1 MSISHIQFPEMLISS
16 IEIESNMAKINVS
29 HAFIV
34 KMMEG
39 AEEDTRW
46 YGSGQF
52 IVNDLIEQPGRLPA
66 CPLVLSDADLRDNQM
81 TYRGSSSIPFRYE
94 GLVGLTLRLM
104 DSSEKLVFIGESMS
118 FQRIGQEKYIE
129 HIKPG

>member
-1 MSISHIQFPEMLISS
+1 MVISS
-16 IEIESNMAKINVS
+16 IDIESDQASIEVS

-52 IVNDLIEQPGRLPA
+52 TINGLLDHPGRLPA
-66 CPLVLSDADLRDNQM
+66 YPLVISEADLRDNQM
-81 TYRGSSSIPFRYE
+81 TYRGSSSIPFQYE
-94 GLVGLTLRLM
+94 GLVGLTLRIVN
-104 DSSEKLVFIGESMS
+104 SSEKLIFIGESIS
-118 FQRIGQEKYIE
+118 FQLTGQEKYIE

>member
-1 MSISHIQFPEMLISS
+1 MSINS
-16 IEIESNMAKINVS
+16 IEVKSNQAKIEVS

-52 IVNDLIEQPGRLPA
+52 IINGLLEKPNRLPA
-66 CPLVLSDADLRDNQM
+66 CPIILSNADLRDNQM
-81 TYRGSSSIPFRYE
+81 TYRGSSSIPFQYE
-94 GLVGLTLRLM
+94 GLVGLTLRIT
-104 DSSEKLVFIGESMS
+104 DSSETLIFIGESIS
-118 FQRIGQEKYIE
+118 FQLTGQEKYLE
-129 HIKPG
+129 HIKSG